1 MYFQVIFKFPLQKY
15 NSNYSFKYLPSNT
28 SHLKEIQ
35 DIIDLLESSIK
46 HDGWDNITEW
56 NIIKSGYDTEI
67 DTYQKTITESH
78 SWLSQYQAA
87 LIAQTGIT
95 TLKIKYTNV
104 SGYFLEI
111 PKSQIPKI
119 PDNFIQR
126 QTLVNAAR
134 FTTLELQEFESK
146 LVEAQTHMAEKEY
159 RVFQDIRERVLW
171 KYKSLKN
178 TSTKIGYTDFIA
190 SLSEVA
196 YNRNYVCPK
205 ISDSHVLEISG
216 WRHPVIESLEKDFVS
231 NDLHLS
237 HKDFIHV
244 ITGPNMGGKSTFL
257 KQNAL
262 LVVMAHIWSFIPARE
277 ANISLTDK
285 VFSRV
290 WAHDNLF
297 LGKSTFM
304 VEMQEIAYILSN
316 ATKKSFIIIDEIG
329 RGTSTYDGMSLAWA
343 ILRHIHDNLATK
355 TLFATHYHEI
365 IDESV
370 SLKWVSNYSVA
381 VWENEENLVFLRKI
395 IPWGIKKSYWLEVA
409 SIAGIEKSIIKE
421 AKNIAQKHQNNSTPK
436 VIQQLSFSQTELDY
450 LADPVYKIL
459 KDTDIN
465 GLTPIQSLNILAN
478 LKNLSEK

>member
-1 MYFQVIFKFPLQKY
+1 M
-15 NSNYSFKYLPSNT
+15 
-28 SHLKEIQ
+28 KEIQ
-35 DIIDLLESSIK
+35 DIITLLESSIK
-46 HDGWDNITEW
+46 SDWWDNITQG
-56 NIIKSGYDTEI
+56 NIIKIGYDAEI
-67 DTYQKTITESH
+67 DQYQSTISESH
-78 SWLSQYQAA
+78 KWLSEYQSM
-87 LIAQTGIT
+87 LITQTAIT
-95 TLKIKYTNV
+95 TLKVKYTNI

-111 PKSQIPKI
+111 PKSQIWKI
-119 PDNFIQR
+119 PDNFIHR

-134 FTTLELQEFESK
+134 FTTLELQEFESN
-146 LVEAQTHMAEKEY
+146 LVEAQTYMAEKEY
-159 RVFQDIRERVLW
+159 KVFQDIRNQVIGN
-171 KYKSLKN
+171 YAVLKN
-178 TSTKIGYTDFIA
+178 ASTQIWYTDFIS

-196 YNRNYVCPK
+196 YARNYTCPK
-205 ISDSHVLEISG
+205 MSESHVLDIVA
-216 WRHPVIESLEKDFVS
+216 WRHPIIESLEKDFVN

-237 HKDFIHV
+237 YKDFIHV
-244 ITGPNMGGKSTFL
+244 ITGPNMWGKSTFL

-262 LVVMAHIWSFIPARE
+262 LVIMAHIWSFIPARE
-277 ANISLTDK
+277 SHIGLTDK

-290 WAHDNLF
+290 GAHDNLF

-304 VEMQEIAYILSN
+304 VEMQEIAFILSS

-343 ILRHIHDNLATK
+343 ILRHIHDTLWTK

-409 SIAGIEKSIIKE
+409 SIAGIEKSIISE
-421 AKNIAQKHQNNSTPK
+421 AKRIAKKHQNNTTPK
-436 VIQQLSFSQTELDY
+436 IIQQLSLTQTGFDY
-450 LADPVYKIL
+450 SSDPLYKAM
-459 KDTDIN
+459 KDIDIDT
-465 GLTPIQSLNILAN
+465 LTPIKSLNILAN